1 VSHGGERIRAMR
13 LLRRG
18 LHASP
23 ELGKGI
29 WLTLAL
35 ALVAGGGRVITPVLV
50 QQTIDRHV
58 TAGPA
63 RLGAMLGLAGAG
75 VAMVLVAAW
84 AARTTNQRLA
94 TASERALC
102 GLRVRAFNHIHA
114 LSMAHHTEE
123 QRGALVSRVTS
134 DVETL
139 GQFFRWGG
147 LAWIINS
154 ALMLAALMA
163 MVVYDWRLALVAVA
177 TVLPLVAVLRLMQ
190 RRVVVAWDAVR
201 TRVGESLAAISESI
215 QGAAVVRAYG
225 VQAQAQRRV
234 MRSVEARR
242 RAEVRAG
249 TIGAF
254 FFPSGELFGVL
265 ATAAVLLV
273 GMAIGPAGGLT
284 AGTLVAFAF
293 LVTIFLEPVAEFTEI
308 LDMTQQAVAG
318 WKKVLDVLDTPVE
331 VEDPRPGVALPRGGP
346 AGRGPGN
353 PEGVPGW
360 VDQLHRGGPPVNR
373 RALDIELDRVSFAYH
388 GGPPVLVEVSTA
400 IPAGTRVA
408 LVGTT
413 GSGKTTVAKLLI
425 RLADPTQGTIR
436 VAGVDL
442 RQVSLASLR
451 SWLVMVPQDGFLF
464 DTSVAGNVRMG
475 RPDADDR
482 EVRAAFQALEL
493 GAWVD
498 GLPRGIHTRVG
509 ERGEHLSVGERQLVA
524 LARGY
529 LADPGCLI
537 LDEATSA
544 VDPATEVALR
554 NAIARLTEGRTA
566 ITIAHRLA
574 TAEHADVILVLER
587 GRLVQQGTHAQLLA
601 DPDGAYA
608 RLHGSWLASLSA
620 AGQPA
625 GAW

>member
-1 VSHGGERIRAMR
+1 MSHGGEAGGERIRAMR

-18 LHASP
+18 LHVSP
-23 ELGKGI
+23 ELRKGI
-29 WLTLAL
+29 WLTLVL
-35 ALVAGGGRVITPVLV
+35 ALVAGGGRVVTPVLV

-123 QRGALVSRVTS
+123 HRGALVSRVTS

-154 ALMLAALMA
+154 ALMLAALVA

-177 TVLPLVAVLRLMQ
+177 TVLPLVVVLRLMQ

-318 WKKVLDVLDTPVE
+318 WKKVLDVLDTPLE
-331 VEDPRPGVALPRGGP
+331 VEDPRPGRSLP
-346 AGRGPGN
+346 A
-353 PEGVPGW
+353 
-360 VDQLHRGGPPVNR
+360 

-388 GGPPVLVEVSTA
+388 GGPPVLHEVSTA

-413 GSGKTTVAKLLI
+413 GSGKTTLAKLLI
-425 RLADPTQGTIR
+425 RLADPTQGAIR

-451 SWLVMVPQDGFLF
+451 SSLVMVPQDGFLF

-475 RPDADDR
+475 RPEADDR

-509 ERGEHLSVGERQLVA
+509 ERGEYLSVGERQLVA

-544 VDPATEVALR
+544 VDPATEVTLR

-587 GRLVQQGTHAQLLA
+587 GRLVQQGTHAKLLA

>member
-1 VSHGGERIRAMR
+1 MSPGSETDGERIQALR

-18 LHASP
+18 LAASP
-23 ELGKGI
+23 ELRRGA

-58 TAGPA
+58 TGGPA
-63 RLGAMLGLAGAG
+63 RLSAMLGLAGAG
-75 VAMVLVAAW
+75 VALILVAAW

-123 QRGALVSRVTS
+123 QRGALVARVTS

-154 ALMLAALMA
+154 ALMLAALVA
-163 MVVYDWRLALVAVA
+163 MLIYDWRLAMVAVV
-177 TVLPLVAVLRLMQ
+177 TVLPLVAVLRAMQ
-190 RRVVVAWDAVR
+190 RRVVVAWDAFR

-215 QGAAVVRAYG
+215 QGAAVIRAYG

-234 MRSVEARR
+234 MRAVEGRR

-273 GMAIGPAGGLT
+273 GMAIGPEGGLT
-284 AGTLVAFAF
+284 VGTLVAFAF
-293 LVTIFLEPVAEFTEI
+293 LVAIFLEPVAEFTEI

-331 VEDPRPGVALPRGGP
+331 VEDPRPGRALPR
-346 AGRGPGN
+346 RGPG
-353 PEGVPGW
+353 
-360 VDQLHRGGPPVNR
+360 DRRGGAPDNR
-373 RALDIELDRVSFAYH
+373 GALDIELDRVSFAYH
-388 GGPPVLVEVSTA
+388 GGPPVLTEISTA

-408 LVGTT
+408 VVGAT
-413 GSGKTTVAKLLI
+413 GSGKTTLAKLLI
-425 RLADPTQGTIR
+425 RLADPTSGVIR
-436 VAGVDL
+436 VAGIDL
-442 RQVSLASLR
+442 RRVSLASLR
-451 SWLVMVPQDGFLF
+451 SSLVMVPQDGFLF

-475 RPDADDR
+475 CPEADDR
-482 EVRAAFQALEL
+482 QVRAAFEALEL
-493 GAWVD
+493 GWWVD

-509 ERGEHLSVGERQLVA
+509 ERGDYLSVGERQLVA

-574 TAEHADVILVLER
+574 TAEHADLILVLER
-587 GRLVQQGTHAQLLA
+587 GRLVQQGTHAELLA

-608 RLHGSWLASLSA
+608 RLHGSWLASLGA
-620 AGQPA
+620 AEQPA
-625 GAW
+625 DA

>member
-1 VSHGGERIRAMR
+1 VRHGSEVGARQIPALA

-18 LHASP
+18 LASSP
-23 ELGKGI
+23 ELRKGAV
-29 WLTLAL
+29 LTLAL

-50 QQTIDRHV
+50 QQTIDRHIL
-58 TAGPA
+58 GGDA
-63 RLGAMLGLAGAG
+63 RLSGMLALAGAG
-75 VAMVLVAAW
+75 VVLILVAAW

-94 TASERALC
+94 TASERALF

-114 LSMAHHTEE
+114 LSMAHHTTE

-147 LAWIINS
+147 LAWILNS
-154 ALMLAALMA
+154 ALMLAALAA

-177 TVLPLVAVLRLMQ
+177 TVLPLAAVLRVMQ
-190 RRVVVAWDAVR
+190 RRVVVAWDVVR

-215 QGAAVVRAYG
+215 QGAAVIRAYG
-225 VQAQAQRRV
+225 VQDLAQRRV
-234 MRSVEARR
+234 MRSVEGRR
-242 RAEVRAG
+242 TAEVRAG

-254 FFPSGELFGVL
+254 FFPSGELFGVVT
-265 ATAAVLLV
+265 TAAVLLV
-273 GMAIGPAGGLT
+273 GMAIGPEGGLT
-284 AGTLVAFAF
+284 VGTLVAFAF

-331 VEDPRPGVALPRGGP
+331 VEDPVPGVALPRGGP
-346 AGRGPGN
+346 
-353 PEGVPGW
+353 
-360 VDQLHRGGPPVNR
+360 LVNR
-373 RALDIELDRVSFAYH
+373 RALDIAVDRVSFAYH
-388 GGPPVLVEVSTA
+388 GGPPVLTEVSVA

-413 GSGKTTVAKLLI
+413 GSGKTTLAKLLI
-425 RLADPTQGTIR
+425 RLADPTAGTIR
-436 VAGVDL
+436 VAGTDL
-442 RQVSLASLR
+442 RRVSLASLR
-451 SWLVMVPQDGFLF
+451 SALVMVPQDGFLF

-475 RPDADDR
+475 RPEAGDD
-482 EVRAAFQALEL
+482 EVLAAFEALGL
-493 GAWVD
+493 SGWVGA
-498 GLPRGIHTRVG
+498 LPRGANTRVG
-509 ERGEHLSVGERQLVA
+509 ERGEYLSVGERQLVA

-554 NAIARLTEGRTA
+554 NAIQRLTEGRTA

-574 TAEHADVILVLER
+574 TAEHADLILVLER
-587 GRLVQQGTHAQLLA
+587 GRLVQQGTHDQLLA

-608 RLHGSWLASLSA
+608 RLHGSWMASLATGGETA
-620 AGQPA
+620 A
-625 GAW
+625 AW

>member
-1 VSHGGERIRAMR
+1 VRRGGEVGAGNIPAMR

-18 LHASP
+18 LAASP
-23 ELGKGI
+23 ELRRGAAI
-29 WLTLAL
+29 TLAL
-35 ALVAGGGRVITPVLV
+35 ALLAGGGRVVTPVLV

-58 TAGPA
+58 LGGPV
-63 RLGAMLGLAGAG
+63 RLSGMLALAGTG
-75 VAMVLVAAW
+75 VALILVAAW

-154 ALMLAALMA
+154 ALMLAALVA

-177 TVLPLVAVLRLMQ
+177 TVLPLAAVLRVMQ
-190 RRVVVAWDAVR
+190 RRVVTAWDAVR
-201 TRVGESLAAISESI
+201 TRVGESLAAISESL
-215 QGAAVVRAYG
+215 QGAAVIRAYG

-254 FFPSGELFGVL
+254 FFPSGELFGVV
-265 ATAAVLLV
+265 ATAAVLLA
-273 GMAIGPAGGLT
+273 GMAIGPDGGLT
-284 AGTLVAFAF
+284 VGTLVAFAF
-293 LVTIFLEPVAEFTEI
+293 LVAIFLEPVAEFTEI

-331 VEDPRPGVALPRGGP
+331 VEDPTPGRSLPRG
-346 AGRGPGN
+346 
-353 PEGVPGW
+353 
-360 VDQLHRGGPPVNR
+360 VDR
-373 RALDIELDRVSFAYH
+373 RAPDIELDRVSFAYH
-388 GGPPVLVEVSTA
+388 GGPPVLTEVSAA

-408 LVGTT
+408 LVGST
-413 GSGKTTVAKLLI
+413 GSGKTTLAKLLI
-425 RLADPTQGTIR
+425 RLADPTGGAIR

-442 RQVSLASLR
+442 RRVSLASLR
-451 SWLVMVPQDGFLF
+451 SALVMVPQDGFLF

-482 EVRAAFQALEL
+482 EVRAAFEALGL
-493 GAWVD
+493 GGWVEA
-498 GLPRGIHTRVG
+498 LPRGVRTRVG
-509 ERGEHLSVGERQLVA
+509 ERGEYLSVGERQLVA

-554 NAIARLTEGRTA
+554 NAIQRLTEGRTA
-566 ITIAHRLA
+566 LTIAHRLA

-587 GRLVQQGTHAQLLA
+587 GRLVQQGTHAELLA
-601 DPDGAYA
+601 DAGGAYA
-608 RLHGSWLASLSA
+608 RLHGSWLASLSGGQTA
-620 AGQPA
+620 A
-625 GAW
+625 AW

>member
-1 VSHGGERIRAMR
+1 MR

-18 LHASP
+18 LAASP
-23 ELGKGI
+23 ELRQGAA
-29 WLTLAL
+29 LTLAL
-35 ALVAGGGRVITPVLV
+35 ALVAGGGRVVTPVLV
-50 QQTIDRHV
+50 QQTIDRHISG
-58 TAGPA
+58 GPA
-63 RLGAMLGLAGAG
+63 RLSGVLAMAGAG
-75 VAMVLVAAW
+75 VLLILVAAW

-154 ALMLAALMA
+154 ALMLAALVA
-163 MVVYDWRLALVAVA
+163 MVVYDWRLALVALA
-177 TVLPLVAVLRLMQ
+177 TVLPLVAVLRAMQ

-215 QGAAVVRAYG
+215 QGAAVIRAYG
-225 VQAQAQRRV
+225 VQEQAQRRV

-265 ATAAVLLV
+265 TTAAVVLTGL
-273 GMAIGPAGGLT
+273 AIGPEGGLT
-284 AGTLVAFAF
+284 AGILVAFAF
-293 LVTIFLEPVAEFTEI
+293 LVAIFLEPVAEFTEI

-331 VEDPRPGVALPRGGP
+331 VEDPKPGLQLPS
-346 AGRGPGN
+346 
-353 PEGVPGW
+353 
-360 VDQLHRGGPPVNR
+360 

-388 GGPPVLVEVSTA
+388 GGPPVLTEVSAA

-413 GSGKTTVAKLLI
+413 GSGKTTLAKLLI
-425 RLADPTQGTIR
+425 RLADPTGGAIR
-436 VAGVDL
+436 VAGADL
-442 RQVSLASLR
+442 REVALSSLR
-451 SWLVMVPQDGFLF
+451 SALVMVPQDGFLF

-475 RPDADDR
+475 RPEAGDR
-482 EVRAAFQALEL
+482 EIRAAFEALEL
-493 GAWVD
+493 GGWLD

-509 ERGEHLSVGERQLVA
+509 ERGEYLSVGERQLVA

-554 NAIARLTEGRTA
+554 NAIERLTEGRTA
-566 ITIAHRLA
+566 LTIAHRLA
-574 TAEHADVILVLER
+574 TAEHADLILVLER
-587 GRLVQQGTHAQLLA
+587 GRLVQQGTHSQLLA

-620 AGQPA
+620 DG
-625 GAW
+625 

>member
-1 VSHGGERIRAMR
+1 MSHGGEAGGERIRAMR
-13 LLRRG
+13 LLWRG

-35 ALVAGGGRVITPVLV
+35 ALVAGGGRVVTPVLV

-63 RLGAMLGLAGAG
+63 RLGAVLGLAGAG

-154 ALMLAALMA
+154 ALMLAALVA

-293 LVTIFLEPVAEFTEI
+293 LVSIFLEPVAEFTEI

-331 VEDPRPGVALPRGGP
+331 VEDPRPGRSLPR
-346 AGRGPGN
+346 A
-353 PEGVPGW
+353 
-360 VDQLHRGGPPVNR
+360 VNR

-413 GSGKTTVAKLLI
+413 GSGKTTLAKLLI
-425 RLADPTQGTIR
+425 RLADPTRGAIR

-442 RQVSLASLR
+442 REVSLASLR
-451 SWLVMVPQDGFLF
+451 SSLVMVPQDGFLF

-482 EVRAAFQALEL
+482 EVRAAFEALAL

-509 ERGEHLSVGERQLVA
+509 ERGDHLSVGERQLVA

-566 ITIAHRLA
+566 LTIAHRLA

-587 GRLVQQGTHAQLLA
+587 GRLVQQGTHVQLLA
-601 DPDGAYA
+601 DADGAYA
-608 RLHGSWLASLSA
+608 RLHDSWLASLSR

>member
-1 VSHGGERIRAMR
+1 MRHGGEVGTDRIRALG

-18 LHASP
+18 LAASP
-23 ELGKGI
+23 ELRRGAGI
-29 WLTLAL
+29 TLGLAL
-35 ALVAGGGRVITPVLV
+35 LAGGGRVIIPVLV
-50 QQTIDRHV
+50 QQAIDRHV
-58 TAGPA
+58 TGGQA
-63 RLGAMLGLAGAG
+63 RMSGLLALAGIG
-75 VAMVLVAAW
+75 VVLVLVSAW

-102 GLRVRAFNHIHA
+102 GMRVRAFNHIHA

-123 QRGALVSRVTS
+123 QRGTLVSRVTS

-154 ALMLAALMA
+154 ALMLAALAA

-177 TVLPLVAVLRLMQ
+177 TVLPLALVLRSMQ

-215 QGAAVVRAYG
+215 QGAAVIRAYG

-234 MRSVEARR
+234 MRSVEQRR
-242 RAEVRAG
+242 QAEVHAG
-249 TIGAF
+249 TIGAV

-265 ATAAVLLV
+265 TAAAVLLV
-273 GMAIGPAGGLT
+273 GMAIGPGGGLT
-284 AGTLVAFAF
+284 VGTLVAFAF
-293 LVTIFLEPVAEFTEI
+293 LVAIFLEPVAEFTEI

-331 VEDPRPGVALPRGGP
+331 VEDPHPGLMLPS
-346 AGRGPGN
+346 
-353 PEGVPGW
+353 
-360 VDQLHRGGPPVNR
+360 

-388 GGPPVLVEVSTA
+388 GGPPVLTEVSA
-400 IPAGTRVA
+400 KVPAGTRVA

-413 GSGKTTVAKLLI
+413 GSGKTTLAKLLI
-425 RLADPTQGTIR
+425 RLADPTGGVIR
-436 VAGVDL
+436 VAGTDL

-451 SWLVMVPQDGFLF
+451 SALVMVPQDGFLF

-475 RPDADDR
+475 RPDAGDR
-482 EVRAAFQALEL
+482 EVRAAFEALGL
-493 GAWVD
+493 GGWVD
-498 GLPRGIHTRVG
+498 GLPRGVHTRVG
-509 ERGEHLSVGERQLVA
+509 ERGEYLSVGERQLIA

-566 ITIAHRLA
+566 LTIAHRLA
-574 TAEHADVILVLER
+574 TAEHADLILVLER
-587 GRLVQQGTHAQLLA
+587 GRLVQQGSHAELLA
-601 DPDGAYA
+601 DAGGAYA

-620 AGQPA
+620 GQPA
-625 GAW
+625 GA

>member
-1 VSHGGERIRAMR
+1 VRHDSEVGAAHIPA
-13 LLRRG
+13 LATLRRG
-18 LHASP
+18 LAASP
-23 ELGKGI
+23 ELRRGAA
-29 WLTLAL
+29 LTLTL

-50 QQTIDRHV
+50 QQTIDRHILG
-58 TAGPA
+58 GPA
-63 RLGAMLGLAGAG
+63 RLSGMLVLAGAG
-75 VAMVLVAAW
+75 VALILVAAW

-154 ALMLAALMA
+154 ALMLAALAA

-177 TVLPLVAVLRLMQ
+177 TVLPLVAVLRVMQ

-215 QGAAVVRAYG
+215 QGAAVIRAYG
-225 VQAQAQRRV
+225 VQDQAQRRV

-254 FFPSGELFGVL
+254 FFPSGELFGVV

-273 GMAIGPAGGLT
+273 GMAIGPEGGLT
-284 AGTLVAFAF
+284 VGTLVAFAF
-293 LVTIFLEPVAEFTEI
+293 LVAIFLEPVAEFTEI

-318 WKKVLDVLDTPVE
+318 WRKVLDVLDTPVE
-331 VEDPRPGVALPRGGP
+331 VEDPRPGLTLPRGGP
-346 AGRGPGN
+346 GDG
-353 PEGVPGW
+353 
-360 VDQLHRGGPPVNR
+360 RGGPAVNGW
-373 RALDIELDRVSFAYH
+373 ALDIELDRVSFAYH
-388 GGPPVLVEVSTA
+388 GGPPVLVEVSAT

-408 LVGTT
+408 VVGAT
-413 GSGKTTVAKLLI
+413 GSGKTTLAKLLI
-425 RLADPTQGTIR
+425 RLADPTGGVIR
-436 VAGVDL
+436 VAGTDL
-442 RQVSLASLR
+442 RRVSLASLR
-451 SWLVMVPQDGFLF
+451 SALVMVPQDGFLF
-464 DTSVAGNVRMG
+464 DTGVADNVRMG
-475 RPDADDR
+475 RPEADDR
-482 EVRAAFQALEL
+482 EVRAAFDALGL
-493 GAWVD
+493 GGWVD
-498 GLPRGIHTRVG
+498 ALPRGVRTRVG
-509 ERGEHLSVGERQLVA
+509 ERGEYLSVGERQLVA

-574 TAEHADVILVLER
+574 TAEHADLVLVLER

-608 RLHGSWLASLSA
+608 RLHGSWMASLTP
-620 AGQPA
+620 GGETA

>member
-1 VSHGGERIRAMR
+1 MR

-18 LHASP
+18 LAASP
-23 ELGKGI
+23 ELRQGAA
-29 WLTLAL
+29 LTLAL
-35 ALVAGGGRVITPVLV
+35 ALVAGGGRVVTPVLV
-50 QQTIDRHV
+50 QQTIDRHISG
-58 TAGPA
+58 GPA
-63 RLGAMLGLAGAG
+63 RLSGVLAMAGAG
-75 VAMVLVAAW
+75 VLLILVAAW

-147 LAWIINS
+147 LAWILNS
-154 ALMLAALMA
+154 ALMLAALVA
-163 MVVYDWRLALVAVA
+163 MVVYDWRLALVALA
-177 TVLPLVAVLRLMQ
+177 TVLPLVAVLRAMQ

-215 QGAAVVRAYG
+215 QGAAVIRAYG
-225 VQAQAQRRV
+225 VQEQAQRRV

-265 ATAAVLLV
+265 TTAAVVLTGL
-273 GMAIGPAGGLT
+273 AIGPEGGLT
-284 AGTLVAFAF
+284 AGILVAFAF
-293 LVTIFLEPVAEFTEI
+293 LVAIFLEPVAEFTEI

-331 VEDPRPGVALPRGGP
+331 VEDPKPGLQLPS
-346 AGRGPGN
+346 
-353 PEGVPGW
+353 
-360 VDQLHRGGPPVNR
+360 

-388 GGPPVLVEVSTA
+388 GGPPVLTEVSAA

-413 GSGKTTVAKLLI
+413 GSGKTTLAKLLI
-425 RLADPTQGTIR
+425 RLADPTGGAIR
-436 VAGVDL
+436 VAGADL
-442 RQVSLASLR
+442 REVALSSLR
-451 SWLVMVPQDGFLF
+451 SALVMVPQDGFLF

-475 RPDADDR
+475 RPEAGDR
-482 EVRAAFQALEL
+482 EIRAAFEALEL
-493 GAWVD
+493 GGWLD

-509 ERGEHLSVGERQLVA
+509 ERGEYLSVGERQLVA

-554 NAIARLTEGRTA
+554 NAIARLTRGRTA

-574 TAEHADVILVLER
+574 TAEHADLVLVMER
-587 GRLVQQGTHAQLLA
+587 GRLVQQGTHTQLLA

-620 AGQPA
+620 GQPA
-625 GAW
+625 GA

>member
-1 VSHGGERIRAMR
+1 VSRGGEPATERIRAMR

-18 LHASP
+18 LAASP
-23 ELGKGI
+23 ELRRGAA
-29 WLTLAL
+29 LTLGL
-35 ALVAGGGRVITPVLV
+35 ALLAGGGRVITPVLV
-50 QQTIDRHV
+50 QQVIDRH
-58 TAGPA
+58 
-63 RLGAMLGLAGAG
+63 LAGGLVDIQGVLVLAG
-75 VAMVLVAAW
+75 VGVALVLVTAW

-154 ALMLAALMA
+154 ALMLAALVA

-177 TVLPLVAVLRLMQ
+177 TVLPLSLVLRFMQ

-215 QGAAVVRAYG
+215 QGAAVIRAYG
-225 VQAQAQRRV
+225 VQDQAQRRV
-234 MRSVEARR
+234 ARSVERR
-242 RAEVRAG
+242 RKAEVRAG
-249 TIGAF
+249 VIGAV

-265 ATAAVLLV
+265 TTAAVLLV
-273 GMAIGPAGGLT
+273 GLAIGPEGGLT
-284 AGTLVAFAF
+284 VGTLVAFAF
-293 LVTIFLEPVAEFTEI
+293 LVAIFLEPVAEFTEI

-331 VEDPRPGVALPRGGP
+331 VEDPRPGLRLPS
-346 AGRGPGN
+346 
-353 PEGVPGW
+353 
-360 VDQLHRGGPPVNR
+360 

-388 GGPPVLVEVSTA
+388 GGPPVLTDVSVT

-408 LVGTT
+408 VVGAT
-413 GSGKTTVAKLLI
+413 GSGKTTLAKLLI
-425 RLADPTQGTIR
+425 RLADPTAGTIR

-442 RQVSLASLR
+442 REVSLASLR
-451 SWLVMVPQDGFLF
+451 SSLVMVPQDGFLF
-464 DTSVAGNVRMG
+464 DTGVAENVRMG
-475 RPDADDR
+475 RPDASDR
-482 EVRAAFQALEL
+482 EIRAAFEALEL
-493 GAWVD
+493 DRWVD
-498 GLPRGIHTRVG
+498 ALPRGARTRVG
-509 ERGEHLSVGERQLVA
+509 ERGDSLSVGERQLVA

-554 NAIARLTEGRTA
+554 KAIARLTEGRTA
-566 ITIAHRLA
+566 LTIAHRLA
-574 TAEHADVILVLER
+574 TAEHADLILVLER
-587 GRLVQQGTHAQLLA
+587 GRLVQQGRHAELLA
-601 DPDGAYA
+601 DQDGAYA
-608 RLHGSWLASLSA
+608 RLHGSWMASLA
-620 AGQPA
+620 ASGQPA
-625 GAW
+625 GA

>member
-1 VSHGGERIRAMR
+1 MSPGSETDGERIQALR

-18 LHASP
+18 LAASP
-23 ELGKGI
+23 ELRRGA

-58 TAGPA
+58 TGGPA
-63 RLGAMLGLAGAG
+63 RLSAMLGLAGAG
-75 VAMVLVAAW
+75 VALILVAAW

-123 QRGALVSRVTS
+123 QRGALVARVTS

-154 ALMLAALMA
+154 ALMLAALVA
-163 MVVYDWRLALVAVA
+163 MLIYDWRLAMVAVV
-177 TVLPLVAVLRLMQ
+177 TVLPLVAVLRAMQ
-190 RRVVVAWDAVR
+190 RRVVVAWDAFR

-215 QGAAVVRAYG
+215 QGAAVIRAYG

-234 MRSVEARR
+234 MRAVEGRR

-273 GMAIGPAGGLT
+273 GMAIGPEGGLT
-284 AGTLVAFAF
+284 VGTLVAFAF
-293 LVTIFLEPVAEFTEI
+293 LVAIFLEPVAEFTEI

-331 VEDPRPGVALPRGGP
+331 VEDPRPGRALPR
-346 AGRGPGN
+346 RGPG
-353 PEGVPGW
+353 
-360 VDQLHRGGPPVNR
+360 DRRGGAPDNR
-373 RALDIELDRVSFAYH
+373 GALDIELDRVSFAYH
-388 GGPPVLVEVSTA
+388 GGPPVLTEISTA

-408 LVGTT
+408 VVGAT
-413 GSGKTTVAKLLI
+413 GSGKTTLAKLLI
-425 RLADPTQGTIR
+425 RLADPTSGVIR
-436 VAGVDL
+436 VAGIDL

-451 SWLVMVPQDGFLF
+451 SSLVMVPQDGFLF

-475 RPDADDR
+475 RPEADDR
-482 EVRAAFQALEL
+482 QVRAAFEALEL
-493 GAWVD
+493 GWWVD

-509 ERGEHLSVGERQLVA
+509 ERGDYLSVGERQLVA

-574 TAEHADVILVLER
+574 TAEHADLILVLER
-587 GRLVQQGTHAQLLA
+587 GRLVQQGTHAELLA

-608 RLHGSWLASLSA
+608 RLHGSWLASLGA
-620 AGQPA
+620 AEQPA
-625 GAW
+625 DA

>member
-1 VSHGGERIRAMR
+1 MRHGGEVGAQHIPALR

-18 LHASP
+18 LAASP
-23 ELGKGI
+23 ELRKGAA
-29 WLTLAL
+29 LTLAL
-35 ALVAGGGRVITPVLV
+35 AMVAGGGRVVTPVLV

-58 TAGPA
+58 TGGTA
-63 RLGAMLGLAGAG
+63 RLQGMLLLAGTGLALI
-75 VAMVLVAAW
+75 LVAAW
-84 AARTTNQRLA
+84 AARTTSQRLA

-154 ALMLAALMA
+154 ALMLAALVA

-177 TVLPLVAVLRLMQ
+177 TVLPLAAVLRVMQ
-190 RRVVVAWDAVR
+190 RRVVVAWDMVR

-215 QGAAVVRAYG
+215 QGAAVIRAYG
-225 VQAQAQRRV
+225 VQDLAQRRV
-234 MRSVEARR
+234 MGSVEGRR

-265 ATAAVLLV
+265 TTAAVLLV
-273 GMAIGPAGGLT
+273 GMAIGPEGGLT
-284 AGTLVAFAF
+284 VGTLVAFAF

-308 LDMTQQAVAG
+308 MDMTQQAVAG

-331 VEDPRPGVALPRGGP
+331 VEDPTPGVALP
-346 AGRGPGN
+346 A
-353 PEGVPGW
+353 
-360 VDQLHRGGPPVNR
+360 
-373 RALDIELDRVSFAYH
+373 RALDIGLDRVSFAYH
-388 GGPPVLVEVSTA
+388 GGPPVLTEVSVE

-413 GSGKTTVAKLLI
+413 GSGKTTLAKLLI
-425 RLADPTQGTIR
+425 RLADPVGGSIR
-436 VAGVDL
+436 VAGTDL
-442 RQVSLASLR
+442 RRVSLASLR
-451 SWLVMVPQDGFLF
+451 SALVMVPQDGFLF

-475 RPDADDR
+475 RPEAGDGEIRDAF
-482 EVRAAFQALEL
+482 EALGL
-493 GAWVD
+493 GGWVD
-498 GLPRGIHTRVG
+498 ALPRGVHTRVG
-509 ERGEHLSVGERQLVA
+509 ERGEYLSVGERQLVA

-554 NAIARLTEGRTA
+554 NAIQRLTEGRTA

-574 TAEHADVILVLER
+574 TAEHADLILVLER

-601 DPDGAYA
+601 DPSGAYA
-608 RLHGSWLASLSA
+608 RLHGSWMASLA
-620 AGQPA
+620 AGGEA
-625 GAW
+625 AAAW

>member
-1 VSHGGERIRAMR
+1 MRHGSEVGAQQIPALQ

-18 LHASP
+18 LAASP
-23 ELGKGI
+23 ELRKGAG
-29 WLTLAL
+29 LTLAL
-35 ALVAGGGRVITPVLV
+35 ALVAGGGRVVTPVLV
-50 QQTIDRHV
+50 QQTIDRHI
-58 TAGPA
+58 TGGDA
-63 RLGAMLGLAGAG
+63 RLSGMLVLAGAG
-75 VAMVLVAAW
+75 VALILLAAW

-123 QRGALVSRVTS
+123 QRGTLVSRVTS

-147 LAWIINS
+147 LAWILNIS
-154 ALMLAALMA
+154 LMLAALIA
-163 MVVYDWRLALVAVA
+163 MVIYDWRLALVALV
-177 TVLPLVAVLRLMQ
+177 TVLPLVAVLRVMQ
-190 RRVVVAWDAVR
+190 RRVVVAWDLVR

-215 QGAAVVRAYG
+215 QGAAVIRAYG
-225 VQAQAQRRV
+225 VQDQAQRRV
-234 MRSVEARR
+234 MRSVDGRR
-242 RAEVRAG
+242 TAEIRAG

-254 FFPSGELFGVL
+254 FFPSGELFGVVT
-265 ATAAVLLV
+265 TAAVLVV
-273 GMAIGPAGGLT
+273 GMAIGPEGGLT
-284 AGTLVAFAF
+284 VGTLVAFAF

-331 VEDPRPGVALPRGGP
+331 VEDPVPGLALP
-346 AGRGPGN
+346 A
-353 PEGVPGW
+353 
-360 VDQLHRGGPPVNR
+360 
-373 RALDIELDRVSFAYH
+373 RALDIELDKVSFAYH
-388 GGPPVLVEVSTA
+388 GGPPVLTEVSVA

-413 GSGKTTVAKLLI
+413 GSGKTTLAKLLI
-425 RLADPTQGTIR
+425 RLADPTGGVIR
-436 VAGVDL
+436 VAGTDL

-451 SWLVMVPQDGFLF
+451 SDLVMVPQDGFLF

-475 RPDADDR
+475 RPEADDR
-482 EVRAAFQALEL
+482 EVRAAFEALGL
-493 GAWVD
+493 DGWVD
-498 GLPRGIHTRVG
+498 ALPRGVHTRVG
-509 ERGEHLSVGERQLVA
+509 ERGDYLSVGERQLVA

-554 NAIARLTEGRTA
+554 NAIKRLTEGRTA

-574 TAEHADVILVLER
+574 TAEHADLILVLER
-587 GRLVQQGTHAQLLA
+587 GRLVQRGTHAQLLA
-601 DPDGAYA
+601 DADGAYA
-608 RLHGSWLASLSA
+608 RLHGSWMASLA
-620 AGQPA
+620 AGSETA
-625 GAW
+625 AAW

>member
-1 VSHGGERIRAMR
+1 MSPGSETDGERIQALR

-18 LHASP
+18 LAASP
-23 ELGKGI
+23 ELRRGA

-58 TAGPA
+58 TGGPA
-63 RLGAMLGLAGAG
+63 RLSAMLGLAGAG
-75 VAMVLVAAW
+75 VALVLVAAW

-123 QRGALVSRVTS
+123 QRGALVARVTS

-154 ALMLAALMA
+154 ALMLAALVA
-163 MVVYDWRLALVAVA
+163 MLIYDWRLAMVAVV
-177 TVLPLVAVLRLMQ
+177 TVLPLVAVLRAMQ
-190 RRVVVAWDAVR
+190 RRVVVAWDAFR

-215 QGAAVVRAYG
+215 QGAAVIRAYG

-234 MRSVEARR
+234 MRAVEGRR
-242 RAEVRAG
+242 QAEVRAG

-273 GMAIGPAGGLT
+273 GMAIGPEGGLT
-284 AGTLVAFAF
+284 VGTLVAFAF
-293 LVTIFLEPVAEFTEI
+293 LVAIFLEPVAEFTEI

-331 VEDPRPGVALPRGGP
+331 VEDPRPGRALPR
-346 AGRGPGN
+346 RGPG
-353 PEGVPGW
+353 G
-360 VDQLHRGGPPVNR
+360 NR
-373 RALDIELDRVSFAYH
+373 VALDIELDRVSFAYH
-388 GGPPVLVEVSTA
+388 GGPPVLTEISTA

-408 LVGTT
+408 VVGAT
-413 GSGKTTVAKLLI
+413 GSGKTTLAKLLI
-425 RLADPTQGTIR
+425 RLADPTSGAIR
-436 VAGVDL
+436 VAGTDL

-451 SWLVMVPQDGFLF
+451 SSLVMVPQDGFLF

-475 RPDADDR
+475 RPEADDR
-482 EVRAAFQALEL
+482 QVRAAFEALEL
-493 GAWVD
+493 GWWVD
-498 GLPRGIHTRVG
+498 RLPRGIHTRVG
-509 ERGEHLSVGERQLVA
+509 ERGDYLSVGERQLVA
-524 LARGY
+524 MARGY

-544 VDPATEVALR
+544 VDPATEVAVR
-554 NAIARLTEGRTA
+554 HPIARLTEGRTA

-574 TAEHADVILVLER
+574 TAEHADLILVLEG
-587 GRLVQQGTHAQLLA
+587 GRLVQQGTHAELLA

-608 RLHGSWLASLSA
+608 RLHGSWLASLGA
-620 AGQPA
+620 AEQPA
-625 GAW
+625 DA

>member
-1 VSHGGERIRAMR
+1 MSPGSETDGERIQALR

-18 LHASP
+18 LAASP
-23 ELGKGI
+23 ELRRGA

-58 TAGPA
+58 TGGPA
-63 RLGAMLGLAGAG
+63 RLSAMLGLAGVG
-75 VAMVLVAAW
+75 VALILVAAW

-123 QRGALVSRVTS
+123 QRGALVARVTS

-154 ALMLAALMA
+154 ALMLAALVA
-163 MVVYDWRLALVAVA
+163 MLIYDWRLAMVAVV
-177 TVLPLVAVLRLMQ
+177 TVLPLVAVLRAMQ
-190 RRVVVAWDAVR
+190 RRVVVAWDAFR

-215 QGAAVVRAYG
+215 QGAAVIRAYG

-234 MRSVEARR
+234 MRAVEGRR
-242 RAEVRAG
+242 QAEVRAG

-273 GMAIGPAGGLT
+273 GMAIGPEGGLT
-284 AGTLVAFAF
+284 VGTLVAFAF
-293 LVTIFLEPVAEFTEI
+293 LVAIFLEPVAEFTEI

-331 VEDPRPGVALPRGGP
+331 VEDPRPGRALPR
-346 AGRGPGN
+346 RGPG
-353 PEGVPGW
+353 
-360 VDQLHRGGPPVNR
+360 DRRGGAPDNR
-373 RALDIELDRVSFAYH
+373 GALDIELDRVSFAYH
-388 GGPPVLVEVSTA
+388 GGPPVLTEISTA

-408 LVGTT
+408 VVGAT
-413 GSGKTTVAKLLI
+413 GSGKTTLAKLLI
-425 RLADPTQGTIR
+425 RLADPTSGVIR
-436 VAGVDL
+436 VAGIDL

-451 SWLVMVPQDGFLF
+451 SSLVMVPQDGFLF

-475 RPDADDR
+475 RPEADDR
-482 EVRAAFQALEL
+482 QVRAAFEALEL
-493 GAWVD
+493 GWWVD

-509 ERGEHLSVGERQLVA
+509 ERGDYLSVGERQLVA

-574 TAEHADVILVLER
+574 TAEHADLILVLER
-587 GRLVQQGTHAQLLA
+587 GRLVQQGTHAELLA

-608 RLHGSWLASLSA
+608 RLHGSWLASLGA
-620 AGQPA
+620 AEQPA
-625 GAW
+625 DA

>member
-1 VSHGGERIRAMR
+1 VRHGSEVGAGRIRALA

-18 LHASP
+18 LGASP
-23 ELGKGI
+23 ELRRGAGI
-29 WLTLAL
+29 TLGL

-50 QQTIDRHV
+50 QQAIDRHV
-58 TAGPA
+58 TGGPA
-63 RLGAMLGLAGAG
+63 RMTGLLALAGVG
-75 VAMVLVAAW
+75 VALVLVTAW

-102 GLRVRAFNHIHA
+102 GLRVRAFDHIHA

-123 QRGALVSRVTS
+123 QRGTLVSRVTS

-154 ALMLAALMA
+154 ALMLAALAA
-163 MVVYDWRLALVAVA
+163 MVVYDWRLALVALA
-177 TVLPLVAVLRLMQ
+177 TVLPLVVVLRFMQ

-201 TRVGESLAAISESI
+201 TRVGESLAALSESI
-215 QGAAVVRAYG
+215 QGAAVIRAYG

-234 MRSVEARR
+234 MRAVERRR
-242 RAEVRAG
+242 RAEIHAG
-249 TIGAF
+249 TIGAV

-265 ATAAVLLV
+265 TAAAVLLV

-293 LVTIFLEPVAEFTEI
+293 LVAIFLEPVAEFTEI

-331 VEDPRPGVALPRGGP
+331 VEDPTPGLALP
-346 AGRGPGN
+346 A
-353 PEGVPGW
+353 
-360 VDQLHRGGPPVNR
+360 

-388 GGPPVLVEVSTA
+388 GGPPVLTEVSA
-400 IPAGTRVA
+400 RIPAGTRVA

-413 GSGKTTVAKLLI
+413 GSGKTTLAKLLI
-425 RLADPTQGTIR
+425 RLADPTGGTIR
-436 VAGVDL
+436 VAGTDL
-442 RQVSLASLR
+442 RRVGLASLR
-451 SWLVMVPQDGFLF
+451 SALVMVPQDGFLF

-475 RPDADDR
+475 RPDASDR
-482 EVRAAFQALEL
+482 EVRAAFEALEL
-493 GAWVD
+493 GGWVD

-509 ERGEHLSVGERQLVA
+509 ERGDYLSVGERQLVA

-529 LADPGCLI
+529 LAEPGCLI

-566 ITIAHRLA
+566 LTIAHRLA
-574 TAEHADVILVLER
+574 TAEHADLILVLEG

-601 DPDGAYA
+601 EDGGAYA

-620 AGQPA
+620 GQPA
-625 GAW
+625 GA

>member
-1 VSHGGERIRAMR
+1 VTRGRGEVVGTQHIPALK

-18 LHASP
+18 LAASP
-23 ELGKGI
+23 ELRKGAA
-29 WLTLAL
+29 LTLAL
-35 ALVAGGGRVITPVLV
+35 AMVAGGGRVVTPVLV
-50 QQTIDRHV
+50 QQTIDRHL
-58 TAGPA
+58 TGGTA
-63 RLGAMLGLAGAG
+63 RLQGMLLLAGTGLALI
-75 VAMVLVAAW
+75 LVAAW
-84 AARTTNQRLA
+84 AARTTSQRLA

-147 LAWIINS
+147 LAWVINS
-154 ALMLAALMA
+154 ALMLAALAA
-163 MVVYDWRLALVAVA
+163 MLVYDWRLALIAVA
-177 TVLPLVAVLRLMQ
+177 TVLPLVAVLRVMQ

-215 QGAAVVRAYG
+215 QGAAVIRAYG
-225 VQAQAQRRV
+225 VQVPAQRRV
-234 MRSVEARR
+234 LRTVEARR
-242 RAEVRAG
+242 QAEIRAG

-265 ATAAVLLV
+265 ATAAVLLA
-273 GMAIGPAGGLT
+273 GMAIGPEGGLT

-331 VEDPRPGVALPRGGP
+331 VEDPRPGMTLP
-346 AGRGPGN
+346 A
-353 PEGVPGW
+353 
-360 VDQLHRGGPPVNR
+360 

-388 GGPPVLVEVSTA
+388 GGPPVLVDVSVRV
-400 IPAGTRVA
+400 PAGTRVA
-408 LVGTT
+408 MVGTT
-413 GSGKTTVAKLLI
+413 GSGKTTLAKLLI
-425 RLADPTQGTIR
+425 RLADPTAGTIR

-451 SWLVMVPQDGFLF
+451 SALVMVPQDGFLF
-464 DTSVAGNVRMG
+464 DTSVAENVRMG
-475 RPDADDR
+475 RPDAGDR
-482 EVRAAFQALEL
+482 EVRGAFEALEL

-498 GLPRGIHTRVG
+498 GLPRGMHTRVG
-509 ERGEHLSVGERQLVA
+509 ERGDYLSVGERQLVA

-554 NAIARLTEGRTA
+554 NAIQRLTEGRTA
-566 ITIAHRLA
+566 LTIAHRLA
-574 TAEHADVILVLER
+574 TAEHADLILVLER

-601 DPDGAYA
+601 DSGGAYA
-608 RLHGSWLASLSA
+608 RLHGSWMASLA
-620 AGQPA
+620 AGGEPA
-625 GAW
+625 GTW

>member
-1 VSHGGERIRAMR
+1 MRHGSEVGGERIQALR

-18 LHASP
+18 LGASP
-23 ELGKGI
+23 ELRRGI
-29 WLTLAL
+29 GLTLAL
-35 ALVAGGGRVITPVLV
+35 ALLAGGGRVITPVLV

-58 TAGPA
+58 AGGPV
-63 RLGAMLGLAGAG
+63 RLSAMLGLAGVG
-75 VAMVLVAAW
+75 VALILVAAW

-123 QRGALVSRVTS
+123 QRGALVARVTS

-154 ALMLAALMA
+154 SLMLAALVA
-163 MVVYDWRLALVAVA
+163 MVVYDWRLALVALA
-177 TVLPLVAVLRLMQ
+177 TVLPLVAVLRAMQ
-190 RRVVVAWDAVR
+190 RRVVVAWDAFR

-215 QGAAVVRAYG
+215 QGAAVIRAYG

-273 GMAIGPAGGLT
+273 GMAIGPQGGLT
-284 AGTLVAFAF
+284 VGTLVAFAF
-293 LVTIFLEPVAEFTEI
+293 LVAIFLEPVAEFTEI

-331 VEDPRPGVALPRGGP
+331 VEDPWPGLSLPT
-346 AGRGPGN
+346 
-353 PEGVPGW
+353 
-360 VDQLHRGGPPVNR
+360 Q
-373 RALDIELDRVSFAYH
+373 ALDIELDRVSFAYH
-388 GGPPVLVEVSTA
+388 GGPPVLVEVSAT

-413 GSGKTTVAKLLI
+413 GSGKTTLAKLLI
-425 RLADPTQGTIR
+425 RLADPTKGAIR

-451 SWLVMVPQDGFLF
+451 SSLIMVPQDGFLF

-482 EVRAAFQALEL
+482 QVGAALEAL
-493 GAWVD
+493 GLGWWVD
-498 GLPRGIHTRVG
+498 GLPRGAHTRVG
-509 ERGEHLSVGERQLVA
+509 ERGEYLSVGERQLVA

-574 TAEHADVILVLER
+574 TAEHADLIMVLER

-608 RLHGSWLASLSA
+608 RLHGSWLASLNA
-620 AGQPA
+620 AGEPA
-625 GAW
+625 SA